1 MGNSLREYDPRD
13 FTPSQVNAV
22 VALGRA
28 GKPQTIEQLAKVGN
42 QRTHAVRSTVNW
54 LVARGLVER
63 WFRSGPGVGTDPERW
78 MLTASGHS
86 LFRTLGAYLPAQ
98 AARRRG
104 HQR

>member
-28 GKPQTIEQLAKVGN
+28 GKPQTLSELAEVGN
-42 QRTHAVRSTVNW
+42 QRTHAVRRTVDW

-86 LFRTLGAYLPAQ
+86 LFRTLRAYLPAQ

-104 HQR
+104 HQL